1 MANMLIPIEERN
13 LTPDQVELLDRRRR
27 RGQLFLTLCLQCLV
41 VALLVTIWAG
51 QDWTLSPGW
60 MHPMVYWDAIMFAA
74 ALFFG
79 IAGIRLRRG
88 STEFLSY

>member
-1 MANMLIPIEERN
+1 MANMLIPVEERN
-13 LTPDQVELLDRRRR
+13 LTPEQVELLDRRRR

-41 VALLVTIWAG
+41 VATLVTIWAG
-51 QDWTLSPGW
+51 QDWTLSPNG

-79 IAGIRLRRG
+79 VAGVRLRRG